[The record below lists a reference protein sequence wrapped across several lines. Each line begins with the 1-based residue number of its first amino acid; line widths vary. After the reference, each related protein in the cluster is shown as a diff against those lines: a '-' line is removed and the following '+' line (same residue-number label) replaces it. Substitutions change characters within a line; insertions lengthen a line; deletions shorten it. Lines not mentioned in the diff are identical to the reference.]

1 MRVIKTSIITGN
13 TASMDLDVTEAQL
26 VAWRQGALI
35 QEVMPHLSADEREFL
50 ISGIT
55 PAEWDEHMRDWDE
68 WATQPTTNE
77 QYDDIDCHP
86 NYNPA
91 TDSIDEEYKND
102 CNAA

>member
-55 PAEWDEHMRDWDE
+55 PAEWDEDMRDWDE
-68 WATQPTTNE
+68 WATQPTT
-77 QYDDIDCHP
+77 D
-86 NYNPA
+86 
-91 TDSIDEEYKND
+91 DEERDND

>member
-13 TASMDLDVTEAQL
+13 TASIDLDVTEALL

-35 QEVMPHLSADEREFL
+35 HEVMPHLSADEREFL

-68 WATQPTTNE
+68 WSTQPTT
-77 QYDDIDCHP
+77 D
-86 NYNPA
+86 
-91 TDSIDEEYKND
+91 DEERDND